1 MAHPNARSAKE
12 LAAGG
17 LAELQ
22 LLHLADSALPIGSL
36 AHSFGL
42 ETLVSEELLDVARLP
57 EFFEV
62 YLREAGLVEA
72 VFCREAWRIGNT
84 ACEAF
89 SPASWLELNEKLGA
103 RKPSRESRA
112 ASGALGQH
120 FMMAVRN
127 LGDFPVI
134 AEAFDASQSSRSMVH
149 HSAAFGLSG
158 GALGFAPDSVVS
170 AFLHQSLAGLI
181 SACQRLMP
189 FGQREATRLL
199 WRLKG
204 TMVETSE
211 KSALCT
217 VDDVASFTPLLDWGA
232 MEHPALATR
241 LFIS

>member
-1 MAHPNARSAKE
+1 MEHSNGRSAKE
-12 LAAGG
+12 SAADG

-42 ETLVSEELLDVARLP
+42 EALVAEELLDVARLP

-62 YLREAGLVEA
+62 YLCEAGLVEA
-72 VFCREAWRIGNT
+72 VFCREAWRIGNV
-84 ACEAF
+84 AAEAF
-89 SPASWLELNEKLGA
+89 SPNEWLDLNEKLSA

-112 ASGALGQH
+112 ASAALGQH
-120 FMMAVRN
+120 FMMAVN
-127 LGDFPVI
+127 GLGDFPMI
-134 AEAFDASQSSRSMVH
+134 AQAFHASQRSRSMIH
-149 HSAAFGLSG
+149 HSTAFGLAG
-158 GALGFAPDSVVS
+158 GALGFASGSVVA

-199 WRLKG
+199 WKLKPAILQ
-204 TMVETSE
+204 TSARSE
-211 KSALCT
+211 LRT
-217 VDDVASFTPLLDWGA
+217 VDDVASFTPLVDWGA
-232 MEHPALATR
+232 MEHPVLVTR

>member
-1 MAHPNARSAKE
+1 MEHSHGRSAKE

-42 ETLVSEELLDVARLP
+42 ETLVSEEQLDVARLP

-72 VFCREAWRIGNT
+72 VFCREAWRIGNV
-84 ACEAF
+84 ASGAF
-89 SPASWLELNEKLGA
+89 SLGSWLELNEKLSA

-134 AEAFDASQSSRSMVH
+134 AEAIVASQSSRSMVH

-199 WRLKG
+199 WKLKPA
-204 TMVETSE
+204 MVETAE
-211 KSALCT
+211 KSALRT
-217 VDDVASFTPLLDWGA
+217 VDGVASFTPLLDWAA

>member
-1 MAHPNARSAKE
+1 VAQEHSRSVNETKADGV
-12 LAAGG
+12 AF
-17 LAELQ
+17 LQ

-42 ETLVSEELLDVARLP
+42 ESLVTEELLDAARLP

-62 YLREAGLVEA
+62 YLHEAGLVEA
-72 VFCREAWRIGNT
+72 VFCREAWRLVNS
-84 ACEAF
+84 AAEAF
-89 SPASWLELNEKLGA
+89 SPAEWLALNEKLSA

-112 ASGALGQH
+112 ASAALGLH
-120 FMMAVRN
+120 FTMAVSE
-127 LGDFPVI
+127 LGYFPVI
-134 AEAFDASQSSRSMVH
+134 AEALQASLRSRGMVH
-149 HSAAFGLSG
+149 HSTAFGLTG
-158 GALGFAPDSVVS
+158 GALGFAADSVVA

-199 WRLKG
+199 WKLKPAILR
-204 TMVETSE
+204 TAER
-211 KSALCT
+211 SAQST
-217 VDDVASFTPLLDWGA
+217 VDGVASFTPMFDWGA

>member
-1 MAHPNARSAKE
+1 VSHSNGRNAKASA
-12 LAAGG
+12 ADG

-72 VFCREAWRIGNT
+72 VFCREAWRIGNV
-84 ACEAF
+84 ASEAF
-89 SPASWLELNEKLGA
+89 SLGSWLELNEKLSA

-134 AEAFDASQSSRSMVH
+134 AEAFDASQGSRSVIH
-149 HSAAFGLSG
+149 HSAAFGLTG
-158 GALGFAPDSVVS
+158 GALGFVSNRVVE

-199 WRLKG
+199 WKLKPA
-204 TMVETSE
+204 MVQTAER
-211 KSALCT
+211 SALRT
-217 VDDVASFTPLLDWGA
+217 VDDVASLTPLLDWGA